1 MKKISSNRTLSQAI
15 VLSTSRRVATLLTN
29 DYQIIQGQLST
40 KNLEVT
46 VGDIVEYSTDR
57 GRPFVERAVEP
68 KNCLTRSYFGSVRR
82 IVANVDHAFIG
93 AAVPPLFNT
102 TFIDRVLV
110 LTRLEGIPA
119 TLVVN
124 KIDLGMDQVQLLA
137 SIYERLGVDILYTSA
152 FTGEGIEE
160 IESRLADPAMQIA
173 VFTGI
178 SGVGKSSIINLLIPE
193 AQQRV
198 GNVSERTG
206 QGRQTTAQPVGHLY
220 PRNEESPL
228 IVVDLPG
235 IQSFG
240 VSHLDTTL
248 VKAGFSEIE
257 EIGQGCQYGDCSHTK
272 ETGCVVKDAVEAGR
286 IAASRYQSYC
296 DILAEIAENK
306 SY

>member
-1 MKKISSNRTLSQAI
+1 MKKTTASKILSQAT
-15 VLSTSRRVATLLTN
+15 VLSTSRRSATLLTT
-29 DYQIIQGQLST
+29 DHKVIQGQLST
-40 KNLEVT
+40 KNLAVT
-46 VGDIVEYSTDR
+46 VGDTVEYSTDR
-57 GRPFVERAVEP
+57 GHPFVERALDP

-102 TFIDRVLV
+102 TFIDRVLA

-119 TLVVN
+119 TLVIN
-124 KIDLGMDQVQLLA
+124 KIDLGMDQVELLA
-137 SIYERLGVDILYTSA
+137 SIYERIGVDLLYTSA
-152 FTGEGIEE
+152 FTGEGIQE
-160 IESRLADPAMQIA
+160 IKNRLADPTIEIA

-178 SGVGKSSIINLLIPE
+178 SGVGKSSIINLLIPD

-198 GNVSERTG
+198 GDVSERTG
-206 QGRQTTAQPVGHLY
+206 QGRQTTAQPIGHLY
-220 PRNEESPL
+220 PRTDGSPL

-240 VSHLDTTL
+240 VAHLDITL

-257 EIGQGCQYGDCSHTK
+257 ELGQSCEYGDCSHTK
-272 ETGCVVKDAVEAGR
+272 ETGCAVKKGIEEGR

-296 DILAEIAENK
+296 DILTEIAENK